1 MSPSEPSQ
9 RGTVTTN
16 RLEAFSD
23 GVFAIAIT
31 LLALELPRP
40 EAEDLWRELGAQW
53 EAYAAF
59 IVSFLTIGIIWVNH
73 HALIDRIAHADRA
86 LLFLNLL
93 LLMFVSLIPWPTG
106 LVAAHLGGD
115 GAAAATAVYSGT
127 FLGMALAFSAIW
139 LYAWR
144 RDHLGALTPAQLTH
158 LTRRNALGWIA
169 YVTALGLA
177 FVAPAAS
184 LALNFAIALYY
195 LLPDRAARLA

>member
-1 MSPSEPSQ
+1 
-9 RGTVTTN
+9 VKTN

-40 EAEDLWRELGAQW
+40 EGADLWRELGAQW
-53 EAYAAF
+53 ESYAAF
-59 IVSFLTIGIIWVNH
+59 LVSFLTIGIIWVNH
-73 HALIDRIAHADRA
+73 HALIDRIAHADRT

-106 LVAAHLGGD
+106 LVAEHLSGD
-115 GAAAATAVYSGT
+115 GAPAATAVYSGT
-127 FLGMALAFSAIW
+127 FLGMAFAFSATW

-144 RDHLGALTPAQLTH
+144 GGHLGELTPAQLAH
-158 LTRRNALGWIA
+158 LTRRNALGWIFYA
-169 YVTALGLA
+169 TALGLA
-177 FVAPAAS
+177 FLAPAAS

>member
-1 MSPSEPSQ
+1 M
-9 RGTVTTN
+9 TTS

-40 EAEDLWRELGAQW
+40 TGPHLGHELATQW

-59 IVSFLTIGIIWVNH
+59 VVSFLTIGIIWVNH
-73 HALIDRIAHADRA
+73 HTLLDRIAHADRG

-93 LLMFVSLIPWPTG
+93 MLMLFY
-106 LVAAHLGGD
+106 VAA
-115 GAAAATAVYSGT
+115 
-127 FLGMALAFSAIW
+127 LA
-139 LYAWR
+139 
-144 RDHLGALTPAQLTH
+144 
-158 LTRRNALGWIA
+158 
-169 YVTALGLA
+169 LA

-195 LLPDRAARLA
+195 LRPDRAAALA

>member
-1 MSPSEPSQ
+1 M
-9 RGTVTTN
+9 RTG

-40 EAEDLWRELGAQW
+40 EGDDLWHELGAQW

-73 HALIDRIAHADRA
+73 HALIDRISNADRG

-93 LLMFVSLIPWPTG
+93 LLMWVSLIPWPTG
-106 LVAAHLGGD
+106 LVAEHLTDD
-115 GAAAATAVYSGT
+115 GAEAATVVFSGV
-127 FLGMALAFSAIW
+127 FLGMALSFSAVW
-139 LYAWR
+139 VRALR
-144 RDHLGALTPAQLTH
+144 RGHLAELTVAQRRH
-158 LTRRNALGWIA
+158 LTRRNALGWTF
-169 YVTALGLA
+169 YVVALLLA
-177 FVAPAAS
+177 FVAPIGS

-195 LLPDRAARLA
+195 LLPDRASRLA